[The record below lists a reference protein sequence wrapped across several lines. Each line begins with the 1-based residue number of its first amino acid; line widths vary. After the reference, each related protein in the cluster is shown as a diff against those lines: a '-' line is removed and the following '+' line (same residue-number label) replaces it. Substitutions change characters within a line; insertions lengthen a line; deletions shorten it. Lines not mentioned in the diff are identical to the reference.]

1 MTANLLNGEMWYSI
15 GAFLGLSDVFTL
27 LPLSKSIHKFF
38 VENYFWQEYLL
49 ATLFSDVHDVT
60 MRVENSREILM
71 LLKKAIVSNRFY
83 NLAAD
88 ICEAS
93 SVDRIVE
100 RPDNILTE
108 SKCYL
113 SLRRKNLPSSNIS
126 ASLFHN
132 LNDYGSFVQ
141 RKCCVLNDPCYWS
154 SAPRKDAS
162 NHEHITI
169 ELVTPVS
176 LVVGFTVTPYQAFF
190 HPDAPT
196 YSPKE
201 VCIQFLHPST
211 TTTTTTIDAKVSTR
225 EVNSSNIPYPSSSSS
240 YRKIKAKSMTELK
253 EGVYFE
259 SAYYP
264 VQKSF
269 DQQVFYFERP
279 QLCFAGIVRIVFKGF
294 SQRQTLDFTLGQ
306 DFYICISYASIIGLP
321 VVSHTTDPMEV
332 QHYSSR
338 HAGSIINADA
348 SCSKATDD
356 RHHFSV
362 FKDAPKNLVT
372 LYDKYPDV
380 GATSLIQRVRE
391 VYDDSHI
398 QALLGDRSKVVA
410 IKEHLYSFMDRPPGD
425 ISGDHRKVASPS
437 QENCTVF

>member
-27 LPLSKSIHKFF
+27 LSLSNSIHKFF

-60 MRVENSREILM
+60 MRVENSREMLM

-113 SLRRKNLPSSNIS
+113 SLRRKNLSSSNIS

-132 LNDYGSFVQ
+132 LNEYGSFVQ

-201 VCIQFLHPST
+201 VCIQFLNPST
-211 TTTTTTIDAKVSTR
+211 TTTATIDAKVCT
-225 EVNSSNIPYPSSSSS
+225 
-240 YRKIKAKSMTELK
+240 KAKSMTELK

-279 QLCFAGIVRIVFKGF
+279 QLCFTGIARIVFKGF

-332 QHYSSR
+332 QHYTSR
-338 HAGSIINADA
+338 LAAGIINTDA

-398 QALLGDRSKVVA
+398 EALLGDRSKVVA
-410 IKEHLYSFMDRPPGD
+410 IKEHLYSFIDRPPSD
-425 ISGDHRKVASPS
+425 IPGDHRKVASPS